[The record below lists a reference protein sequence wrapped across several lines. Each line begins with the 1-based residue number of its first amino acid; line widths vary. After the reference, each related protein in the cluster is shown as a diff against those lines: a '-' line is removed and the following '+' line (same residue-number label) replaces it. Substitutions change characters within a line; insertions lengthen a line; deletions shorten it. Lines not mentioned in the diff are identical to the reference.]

1 MNYIL
6 NMSQVKMYLN
16 YNVKTETKNKTLQEI
31 KAIFEKLKTDE
42 KSVLFFEE
50 KHNIKLVKN
59 ILKTEIF

>member
-1 MNYIL
+1 M
-6 NMSQVKMYLN
+6 
-16 YNVKTETKNKTLQEI
+16 KTETKNKTLQEI

-50 KHNIKLVKN
+50 KHSIKLVKN